1 MRDDTRCASA
11 GTMPVQRR
19 PCLWWTAIVALLMLC
34 GSGMALAQVP
44 GAPAAAAAPK
54 EPPPSID
61 AAVDELLRV
70 LEDPAVRAE
79 LARRLRTTAP
89 NATEPAPQ
97 GDLVSESLDVVG
109 SSAARVSEV
118 LLASAQAVGRLPE
131 LIAWLVQQTRNPHS
145 QQVFV
150 EIVGDLAFAVGAA
163 MVPALLIH
171 TGLRRLRR
179 RLLPDPNG
187 AWAARGAV
195 MLGRLLAELA
205 PVVMFVGILSAL
217 IATIDLTPLAQLI
230 ARQLVLAVLIGR
242 TVAAVRRA
250 MLFPLH
256 EPGRLLPVSDEQ
268 AHVLNRNLMLLAGL
282 SIDGYFALQIALLFQ
297 LSWDLHQVLQHL
309 LFLTVAVLAVVMV
322 LRSRHGVHDWL
333 IGFEA
338 TTGEARRPRLLPWRG
353 IARYWHIVAIA
364 WIVVHFLAWAL
375 DLPGGLRWVIT
386 NNIATLG
393 VLVAARLAALALR
406 DPPRPV
412 PETGGAD
419 LQPAADRADPGVVRR
434 EAGAA
439 MRGTVR
445 GAIDLLTY
453 AALIIL
459 WTPGLSEWLSDDA
472 GTAFI
477 TKLLQIVIVAGLAF
491 LLWLAVN
498 NRVQTYLAAVDQS
511 GLPKHGSRARTL
523 AVMARNGILVVLVT
537 FTMIFAL
544 ATLGVNTGP
553 LLAGAG
559 VIGIAVGFG
568 SQRLVQDIITGL
580 FILLSDAV
588 RVGDVVD
595 LGGRS
600 GVVEAISMRT
610 VTLRSY
616 NGDVHTIPYST
627 IDVVTNMTKDYS
639 FAVFDV
645 AVSYK
650 EDVDR
655 VMELLRDIDR
665 QLRRE
670 WPFRRLMLDPI
681 EIAGLDRFGEIA
693 VVIRGRIKVLPGEQW
708 RVGREFNRRVKQRF
722 DQLGIEIPVAYRSLV
737 VRDDDALPHGAAAPG
752 PPPVAKAG

>member
-1 MRDDTRCASA
+1 MRHKIRHPPP
-11 GTMPVQRR
+11 GTMPADRR
-19 PCLWWTAIVALLMLC
+19 PALLWAGLVALFLLL
-34 GSGMALAQVP
+34 GGGVALAQLP
-44 GAPAAAAAPK
+44 ASPPAASAP
-54 EPPPSID
+54 EVPPPSVD
-61 AAVDELLRV
+61 EAVDQLLRA
-70 LEDPAVRAE
+70 LDDPAVRAE
-79 LARRLRTTAP
+79 LAKRLRASAP
-89 NATEPAPQ
+89 GPPQ
-97 GDLVSESLDVVG
+97 PPPEGDFVSESLDVVG

-118 LLASAQAVGRLPE
+118 LLESAQAVGRLPE
-131 LIAWLVQQTRNPHS
+131 LLAWLAQQTRNPHS
-145 QQVFV
+145 QRVFV
-150 EIVGDLAFAVGAA
+150 EVVGDLAFAVGAA
-163 MVPALLIH
+163 LLPALLIH
-171 TGLRRLRR
+171 VGLHRLRR
-179 RLLPDPNG
+179 RLLPDPNRT
-187 AWAARGAV
+187 WAARGAV
-195 MLGRLLAELA
+195 VLGRVLAELA
-205 PVVMFVGILSAL
+205 PVVMFVGLL
-217 IATIDLTPLAQLI
+217 ITLIKTLDLTPLAQLI
-230 ARQLVLAVLIGR
+230 ARQLVLAVLLGR

-250 MLFPLH
+250 LLYPLSG
-256 EPGRLLPVSDEQ
+256 PGRLLPVSDEQ
-268 AHVLNRNLMLLAGL
+268 ALVLNRNLMLLAAL
-282 SIDGYFALQIALLFQ
+282 SIYGYFALQIALLFQ

-309 LFLTVAVLAVVMV
+309 LFLTVAVLAVMMV
-322 LRSRHGVHDWL
+322 LRSRQGVHDWL
-333 IGFEA
+333 LAFETA
-338 TTGEARRPRLLPWRG
+338 TGEEHRPRLLPWRG

-364 WIVVHFLAWAL
+364 WIAVHFLAWAL
-375 DLPGGLRWVIT
+375 DLPGGMRWVII

-393 VLVAARLAALALR
+393 LLVAARLAALALR
-406 DPPRPV
+406 DPPEPAS
-412 PETGGAD
+412 ETGGAEA
-419 LQPAADRADPGVVRR
+419 QPVAGRADPGAVRR

-445 GAIDLLTY
+445 AAVDVLTY
-453 AALIIL
+453 AALVIL

-477 TKLLQIVIVAGLAF
+477 TKLLQIVIVAGVAF

-498 NRVQTYLAAVDQS
+498 NRVQTYLAAVDPS

-523 AVMARNGILVVLVT
+523 AVMARNGVLVVLFT
-537 FTMIFAL
+537 FTVIFAL

-568 SQRLVQDIITGL
+568 SQRLVQDIINGL

-616 NGDVHTIPYST
+616 SGDVHTIPYST
-627 IDVVTNMTKDYS
+627 IDVVTNMTKDFS
-639 FAVFDV
+639 FAVLDV
-645 AVSYK
+645 AVSYR

-693 VVIRGRIKVLPGEQW
+693 VVIRGRIKVLAGEQW
-708 RVGREFNRRVKQRF
+708 RVGREFNRRIKQRF

-737 VRDDDALPHGAAAPG
+737 VRADEAPVHGAA
-752 PPPVAKAG
+752 PPVAKAG

>member
-1 MRDDTRCASA
+1 MRHRPRQCLARSVPA
-11 GTMPVQRR
+11 GR
-19 PCLWWTAIVALLMLC
+19 PLTLLWAAIVTLLLSP
-34 GSGMALAQVP
+34 GGLLAHAQ
-44 GAPAAAAAPK
+44 APPAQAAPSLSTGS
-54 EPPPSID
+54 PPPVD
-61 AAVDELLRV
+61 EAVDQLLRA

-79 LARRLRTTAP
+79 LAKRLKATAP
-89 NATEPAPQ
+89 DAAPPAPQ
-97 GDLVSESLDVVG
+97 GDLVAESLDVVS

-118 LLASAQAVGRLPE
+118 LLASAQAVARLPE
-131 LIAWLVQQTRNPHS
+131 LLAWLAQQSQNPQS
-145 QQVFV
+145 KRVFV
-150 EIVGDLAFAVGAA
+150 EVVGDLAFAVGLAL
-163 MVPALLIH
+163 VPALLIH
-171 TGLRRLRR
+171 AGLRRLRR
-179 RLLPDPNG
+179 RLVPRPDDT
-187 AWAARGAV
+187 WAPRGAV
-195 MLGRLLAELA
+195 VLGRLLAELA
-205 PVVMFVGILSAL
+205 PVVIFVGLLMTL
-217 IATIDLTPLAQLI
+217 IQTIDLTPLAQLI
-230 ARQLVLAVLIGR
+230 ARQLVLAVLVGR
-242 TVAAVRRA
+242 AAAAARRA
-250 MLFPLH
+250 LLFPLH
-256 EPGRLLPVSDEQ
+256 GPGRLLPVSDGQ
-268 AHVLNRNLMLLAGL
+268 AQVLNRNLMLLAGL
-282 SIDGYFALQIALLFQ
+282 SIYGYFALQIALLFQ
-297 LSWDLHQVLQHL
+297 LSWDLHQVLQHF
-309 LFLTVAVLAVVMV
+309 LFLTVAILAVVMV
-322 LRSRHGVHDWL
+322 LRSRQGVHDWL
-333 IGFEA
+333 LAFETDA
-338 TTGEARRPRLLPWRG
+338 GEERRPGLLPWRG

-375 DLPGGLRWVIT
+375 GLPGGVRWVIT

-406 DPPRPV
+406 DPP
-412 PETGGAD
+412 
-419 LQPAADRADPGVVRR
+419 QPAPEAGATEPHAPGGRADPGAVRR

-445 GAIDLLTY
+445 AAIDALTY
-453 AALIIL
+453 LALIIL
-459 WTPGLSEWLSDDA
+459 WTPGLSDWLSDDA

-477 TKLLQIVIVAGLAF
+477 TKLLQIVIVAGVAF

-498 NRVQTYLAAVDQS
+498 NRVQTYLAAVDPS
-511 GLPKHGSRARTL
+511 GLPKHGGRARTL
-523 AVMARNGILVVLVT
+523 AVMARNGILVVLFT
-537 FTMIFAL
+537 FTVIFAL
-544 ATLGVNTGP
+544 STLGVNTGP

-595 LGGRS
+595 LGGKS

-627 IDVVTNMTKDYS
+627 IDVVTNMTKDFS
-639 FAVFDV
+639 FAVFDI

-681 EIAGLDRFGEIA
+681 EIAGLDRFAEIA
-693 VVIRGRIKVLPGEQW
+693 VVIRGRIKVLAGEQW

-722 DQLGIEIPVAYRSLV
+722 DELGIEIPVAYRSLV
-737 VRDDDALPHGAAAPG
+737 VREAEVPAHSASAPG